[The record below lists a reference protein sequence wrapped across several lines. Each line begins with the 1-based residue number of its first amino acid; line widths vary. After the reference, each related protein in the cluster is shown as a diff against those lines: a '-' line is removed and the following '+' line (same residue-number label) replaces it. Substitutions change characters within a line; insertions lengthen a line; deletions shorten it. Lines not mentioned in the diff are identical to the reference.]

1 MSLVV
6 MNHVQLQHVSVVL
19 NFTFFN
25 MYVVAPKIL
34 LALLACALV
43 CPGNVSCG
51 LDKGSVVLNV
61 VLSIFHLPTTCNMQQ
76 LLLLHLTS
84 DNIICFPSHWVNGAR
99 VLSVVAGAGQVA
111 LPTQIMLLTTDL
123 DCSSVCAGSSS
134 MRTRK
139 FMLSKQVRQSSPQ
152 C

>member
-6 MNHVQLQHVSVVL
+6 MNHVQLQQVSVVL

-61 VLSIFHLPTTCNMQQ
+61 VLSIFSSANDLQHATITIA
-76 LLLLHLTS
+76 TS
-84 DNIICFPSHWVNGAR
+84 DI
-99 VLSVVAGAGQVA
+99 
-111 LPTQIMLLTTDL
+111 
-123 DCSSVCAGSSS
+123 
-134 MRTRK
+134 
-139 FMLSKQVRQSSPQ
+139 
-152 C
+152 